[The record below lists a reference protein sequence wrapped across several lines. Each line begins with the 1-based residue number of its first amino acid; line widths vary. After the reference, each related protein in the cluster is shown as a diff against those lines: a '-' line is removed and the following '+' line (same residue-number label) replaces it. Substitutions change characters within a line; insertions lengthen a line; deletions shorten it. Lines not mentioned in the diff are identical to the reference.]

1 MKVIKVTK
9 EVLMSTSVGL
19 AVNKFRKSENEEL
32 RNLVK
37 VCVLR
42 VERACATSGHTH
54 TCHLHTGTCDF
65 LEEGDIGRSNP
76 SKESEQT

>member
-54 TCHLHTGTCDF
+54 THMSSAHRHL
-65 LEEGDIGRSNP
+65 
-76 SKESEQT
+76 